1 MTTEHQMPEGLEGL
15 GEMLVEMD
23 PRMAAG
29 MVAGMLQASGCPDP
43 DFDAVELTRLVTG
56 QDPRLSETP
65 LTEEQA
71 ARLARLAAL
80 RFERR
85 PLQYI
90 EGKWGFLDFEVQ
102 VGEGVLIPRQDSE
115 AICLKAIDLLKGQA
129 APAVL
134 DLCAGSG
141 CLGLAVKSRC
151 PAARVTAVEKSAEAL
166 PWLQKNAA
174 EALPGF
180 DAAHPAL
187 NVQQGDVFQW
197 NKGQA
202 EGQFDLILANPPY
215 LTAEEM
221 RTLQPEVEFEPA
233 MALDGGEDGLD
244 FYRSIS
250 EKWKAALAPG
260 GRLYFEVGIGQA
272 DAVLRIMRAQGFG
285 DIQVV
290 KDHNEIP
297 RVVFGTLCTEV
308 YKE

>member
-244 FYRSIS
+244 FYRHIA
-250 EKWKAALAPG
+250 KAYRPLTKPG
-260 GRLYFEVGIGQA
+260 GWLVMEFGWQQWELVKALLEAAGWQDVQRIL
-272 DAVLRIMRAQGFG
+272 DAEGRDRGAAARNG
-285 DIQVV
+285 
-290 KDHNEIP
+290 
-297 RVVFGTLCTEV
+297 
-308 YKE
+308 

>member
-1 MTTEHQMPEGLEGL
+1 MTTKHQMPEGLEGL

-23 PRMAAG
+23 PRLAAG

-244 FYRSIS
+244 FYRHIA
-250 EKWKAALAPG
+250 KAYRPLTKPG
-260 GRLYFEVGIGQA
+260 GWLVMEFGWQQWEPVKALLEAAGWQDVQRIL
-272 DAVLRIMRAQGFG
+272 DAEGRDRGAAARNG
-285 DIQVV
+285 
-290 KDHNEIP
+290 
-297 RVVFGTLCTEV
+297 
-308 YKE
+308 

>member
-151 PAARVTAVEKSAEAL
+151 PAAQVTAVEKSAEAL

-244 FYRSIS
+244 FYRHIA
-250 EKWKAALAPG
+250 KAYRPLTKPG
-260 GRLYFEVGIGQA
+260 GWLVMEFGWQQWEPVKALLEAAGWQDMQRIL
-272 DAVLRIMRAQGFG
+272 DAEGRDRGAAARNG
-285 DIQVV
+285 
-290 KDHNEIP
+290 
-297 RVVFGTLCTEV
+297 
-308 YKE
+308 

>member
-221 RTLQPEVEFEPA
+221 RTLQPEVEFEQA

-244 FYRSIS
+244 FYRHIAQAYRPLT
-250 EKWKAALAPG
+250 KPG
-260 GRLYFEVGIGQA
+260 GWLVMEFGWQQWEPVKALLEAAGWQDVQRIL
-272 DAVLRIMRAQGFG
+272 DAEGRDRGAAARNG
-285 DIQVV
+285 
-290 KDHNEIP
+290 
-297 RVVFGTLCTEV
+297 
-308 YKE
+308 

>member
-221 RTLQPEVEFEPA
+221 RTLQPEVEFEPT

-244 FYRSIS
+244 FYRHIA
-250 EKWKAALAPG
+250 KAYRPLTKPG
-260 GRLYFEVGIGQA
+260 GWLVMEFGWQQWEPVKALLEAAGWQDVQRIL
-272 DAVLRIMRAQGFG
+272 DAEGRDRGAAARNG
-285 DIQVV
+285 
-290 KDHNEIP
+290 
-297 RVVFGTLCTEV
+297 
-308 YKE
+308 

>member
-23 PRMAAG
+23 PRLAAG

-180 DAAHPAL
+180 DTAHPAL

-244 FYRSIS
+244 FYRHIA
-250 EKWKAALAPG
+250 KAYRPLTKPG
-260 GRLYFEVGIGQA
+260 GWLVMEFGWQQWEPVKALLEAAGWQDVQRIL
-272 DAVLRIMRAQGFG
+272 DAEGRDRGAAARNG
-285 DIQVV
+285 
-290 KDHNEIP
+290 
-297 RVVFGTLCTEV
+297 
-308 YKE
+308 

>member
-23 PRMAAG
+23 PRLAAG
-29 MVAGMLQASGCPDP
+29 MVAGMLQASGRPDP

-56 QDPRLSETP
+56 QDPRLSETS

-244 FYRSIS
+244 FYRHIA
-250 EKWKAALAPG
+250 KAYRPLTKPG
-260 GRLYFEVGIGQA
+260 GWLVMEFGWQQWEPVKALLEAAGWQDVQRIL
-272 DAVLRIMRAQGFG
+272 DAEGRDRGAAARNG
-285 DIQVV
+285 
-290 KDHNEIP
+290 
-297 RVVFGTLCTEV
+297 
-308 YKE
+308 

>member
-71 ARLARLAAL
+71 ARLAQLAAL

-244 FYRSIS
+244 FYRHIA
-250 EKWKAALAPG
+250 KAYRPLTKPG
-260 GRLYFEVGIGQA
+260 GWLVMEFGWQQWEPVKALLEAAGWQDVQRIL
-272 DAVLRIMRAQGFG
+272 DAEGRDRGAAARNG
-285 DIQVV
+285 
-290 KDHNEIP
+290 
-297 RVVFGTLCTEV
+297 
-308 YKE
+308 

>member
-71 ARLARLAAL
+71 ARLAQLAAL

-166 PWLQKNAA
+166 PWLQKNAV

-244 FYRSIS
+244 FYRHIA
-250 EKWKAALAPG
+250 KAYRPLTKPG
-260 GRLYFEVGIGQA
+260 GWLVMEFGWQQWEPVKALLEAAGWQDVQRIL
-272 DAVLRIMRAQGFG
+272 DAEGRDRGAAACNG
-285 DIQVV
+285 
-290 KDHNEIP
+290 
-297 RVVFGTLCTEV
+297 
-308 YKE
+308 

>member
-29 MVAGMLQASGCPDP
+29 MVAGMLQASGCLDP

-197 NKGQA
+197 NEGQA

-233 MALDGGEDGLD
+233 MALDGGEDGLN
-244 FYRSIS
+244 FYRHIA
-250 EKWKAALAPG
+250 KAYRPLTKPG
-260 GRLYFEVGIGQA
+260 GWLVMEFGWQQWEPVKALLEAAGWQDVQRIL
-272 DAVLRIMRAQGFG
+272 DAEGRDRGAAARNG
-285 DIQVV
+285 
-290 KDHNEIP
+290 
-297 RVVFGTLCTEV
+297 
-308 YKE
+308 

>member
-244 FYRSIS
+244 FYRHIA
-250 EKWKAALAPG
+250 KAYRPLTKPG
-260 GRLYFEVGIGQA
+260 GWLVMEFGWQQWEPVKTLLEAAGWQDVQRIL
-272 DAVLRIMRAQGFG
+272 DAEGRDRGAAARNG
-285 DIQVV
+285 
-290 KDHNEIP
+290 
-297 RVVFGTLCTEV
+297 
-308 YKE
+308 

>member
-65 LTEEQA
+65 FTEEQA

-244 FYRSIS
+244 FYRHIA
-250 EKWKAALAPG
+250 KAYRPLTKPG
-260 GRLYFEVGIGQA
+260 GWLVMEFGWQQWEPVKALLEAAGWQDVQRIL
-272 DAVLRIMRAQGFG
+272 DAEGRDRGAAARNG
-285 DIQVV
+285 
-290 KDHNEIP
+290 
-297 RVVFGTLCTEV
+297 
-308 YKE
+308 

>member
-134 DLCAGSG
+134 DLCAESG

-244 FYRSIS
+244 FYRHIA
-250 EKWKAALAPG
+250 KAYRPLTKPG
-260 GRLYFEVGIGQA
+260 GWLVMEFGWQQWEPVKALLEAAGWQDVQRIL
-272 DAVLRIMRAQGFG
+272 DAEGRDRGAAARNG
-285 DIQVV
+285 
-290 KDHNEIP
+290 
-297 RVVFGTLCTEV
+297 
-308 YKE
+308 

>member
-115 AICLKAIDLLKGQA
+115 AICLKAIDLLKGQT

-244 FYRSIS
+244 FYRYIA
-250 EKWKAALAPG
+250 KADRPLTKPG
-260 GRLYFEVGIGQA
+260 GWLVMEFGWQQWEPVKALLEAAGWQDVQRIL
-272 DAVLRIMRAQGFG
+272 DAEGRDRGAAARNG
-285 DIQVV
+285 
-290 KDHNEIP
+290 
-297 RVVFGTLCTEV
+297 
-308 YKE
+308 

>member
-129 APAVL
+129 APTVL

-244 FYRSIS
+244 FYRHIA
-250 EKWKAALAPG
+250 KAYRPLTKPG
-260 GRLYFEVGIGQA
+260 GWLVMEFGWQQWEPVKALLEAAGWQDVQRIL
-272 DAVLRIMRAQGFG
+272 DAEGRNRGAAARNG
-285 DIQVV
+285 
-290 KDHNEIP
+290 
-297 RVVFGTLCTEV
+297 
-308 YKE
+308 

>member
-115 AICLKAIDLLKGQA
+115 AICLKAIALLKGQA

-244 FYRSIS
+244 FYRHIA
-250 EKWKAALAPG
+250 KAYRPLTKPG
-260 GRLYFEVGIGQA
+260 GWLVMEFGWQQWEPVKALLEAAGWQDVQRIL
-272 DAVLRIMRAQGFG
+272 DAEGRDRGAAARNG
-285 DIQVV
+285 
-290 KDHNEIP
+290 
-297 RVVFGTLCTEV
+297 
-308 YKE
+308 